1 MQSDVYAWSWSSLNK
16 SGTVNRPMALAS
28 PIHTRSFIMKIA
40 ALYAR
45 VSTSNKQQNETI
57 ASQLDALMAY
67 AHAHDYEISPII
79 STKTRALVALPL
91 IDRLSTPCVMPW
103 QLGNWKP
110 S

>member
-1 MQSDVYAWSWSSLNK
+1 MVTVQRLYHTLPAQSTPSSAFIGHPPTTAITAYIAIAKNENSYAMNK

-45 VSTSNKQQNETI
+45 VSTSNQQQNETI

-67 AHAHDYEISPII
+67 AHAHD
-79 STKTRALVALPL
+79 
-91 IDRLSTPCVMPW
+91 
-103 QLGNWKP
+103 
-110 S
+110 

>member
-16 SGTVNRPMALAS
+16 SGTVNSPMALAS
-28 PIHTRSFIMKIA
+28 PMHTRSFIMKIA

-45 VSTSNKQQNETI
+45 VSTSNQQQNETI

-67 AHAHDYEISPII
+67 AHAHDYEISPHHIYQDE
-79 STKTRALVALPL
+79 L